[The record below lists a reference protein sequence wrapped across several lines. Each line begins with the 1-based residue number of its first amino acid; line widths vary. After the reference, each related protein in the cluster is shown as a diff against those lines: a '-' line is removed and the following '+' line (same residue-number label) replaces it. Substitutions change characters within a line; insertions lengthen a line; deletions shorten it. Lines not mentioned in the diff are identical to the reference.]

1 MGASTLISPDNTWA
15 LLAILVGWAAVSIW
29 MEQTYQWASK
39 VTGAI
44 VGLIGAMLLANFKI
58 IRQMH

>member
-1 MGASTLISPDNTWA
+1 MSTTLISPDNTWA
-15 LLAILVGWAAVSIW
+15 LMAILVGWAAVSIW

-44 VGLIGAMLLANFKI
+44 IGLIGAMLLAYIKWLE
-58 IRQMH
+58 